1 MAHLI
6 TINEAAEQLGSKPFD
21 VIRLIDA
28 GEIATVTLVDAD
40 SLRAH
45 RES

>member
-6 TINEAAEQLGSKPFD
+6 TINEAAERLGAKPFD

-28 GEIATVTLVDAD
+28 GEVATVTLVDAD
-40 SLRAH
+40 SLTEETR
-45 RES
+45 